1 MNVSRTTLGAGALLL
16 LLAAGLATWANFRS
30 SAAPQADDRSSPA
43 VPTRITETRPT
54 RPAAPSDLPAPQLS
68 PFAGDPADH
77 REWIDERREA
87 LMNLSWMEDKASL
100 DAILAELW
108 NPDPQIREGAL
119 KATVNFSS
127 RDAIPRLEAA
137 ALRAEDPAE
146 KKQLEEAAEF
156 LKLPTLTEH
165 LAKQREKAKAR

>member
-1 MNVSRTTLGAGALLL
+1 VDG
-16 LLAAGLATWANFRS
+16 
-30 SAAPQADDRSSPA
+30 RSSPA
-43 VPTRITETRPT
+43 VPTRTSEP
-54 RPAAPSDLPAPQLS
+54 RPARPPAPSDLPAPQLS
-68 PFAGDPADH
+68 PFAKDSADH
-77 REWIDERREA
+77 REWVAERREA

-108 NPDPQIREGAL
+108 NPDPQIREAAL
-119 KATVNFSS
+119 KATLNFSS

-137 ALRAEDPAE
+137 ALRADDPAE

-165 LAKQREKAKAR
+165 IAKQREKAKAR